1 MIRYQLNRGHCLIG
15 RVIGLLV
22 LFSLFSF
29 PVLSADATL
38 MQQLFVV
45 KQAFPGLKTIGV
57 LCHTEHAAPALKE
70 MGVACAAYQIKLT
83 VVHTAT
89 LQDVRDGFDKM
100 VKAEKIDLIWVL
112 PDNVTDQKFGRRF
125 LSERCVSM
133 KIPLIVSSVDY
144 VREGALLSVG
154 SDETGVLH
162 IYLNQKV
169 GQMMS
174 LSLSPEVMA
183 KVISIQ

>member
-1 MIRYQLNRGHCLIG
+1 MIRRA
-15 RVIGLLV
+15 IGLLV
-22 LFSLFSF
+22 FLSLYSF

-45 KQAFPGLKTIGV
+45 KQAFPGLKTIGI
-57 LCHTEHAAPALKE
+57 LCHTEHAALALRE
-70 MGVACAAYQIKLT
+70 MGIACAAYQIKLT
-83 VVHTAT
+83 IVHTAT

-100 VKAEKIDLIWVL
+100 VKAEKIDLVWVL

-125 LSERCVSM
+125 LSERCVGL
-133 KIPLIVSSVDY
+133 KIPLIVSSLDY

-154 SDETGVLH
+154 SDETGTLH

-169 GQMMS
+169 MQMMS
-174 LSLSPEVMA
+174 LSLPPEVMP